1 MWARNAIP
9 RYRVHEPI
17 PGSPFFSDGQV
28 WIIHRHK
35 LGSPDGSVESIKE
48 IMLEDCV
55 FLDNSNDGYF
65 INFTRLETNAVFFIL
80 LDLDPLDF
88 QEKILGYVD
97 TEDGAFPYCKT
108 EEDAIKLLDELILYN
123 YNNYK

>member
-1 MWARNAIP
+1 MRILKDKI
-9 RYRVHEPI
+9 RTFEVIESDEEKIVRFFDEFKKEP
-17 PGSPFFSDGQV
+17 
-28 WIIHRHK
+28 
-35 LGSPDGSVESIKE
+35 LKE

-55 FLDNSNDGYF
+55 FLDDNNYGYF
-65 INFTRLETNAVFFIL
+65 INFIKLETNTVIFIL

-123 YNNYK
+123 YKIYK

>member
-1 MWARNAIP
+1 MRILKDKIRTFEVIKRNEEK
-9 RYRVHEPI
+9 VV
-17 PGSPFFSDGQV
+17 SFFNEFKKGP
-28 WIIHRHK
+28 
-35 LGSPDGSVESIKE
+35 LKE

-55 FLDNSNDGYF
+55 FVENNSSGYF
-65 INFTRLETNAVFFIL
+65 IHFIKLSINDMIFLL
-80 LDLDPLDF
+80 LDMDPLDF
-88 QEKILGYVD
+88 QEKILNYVD

>member
-1 MWARNAIP
+1 MRILKDKIRTFEAIKYNEVKVI
-9 RYRVHEPI
+9 R
-17 PGSPFFSDGQV
+17 FFEEFRKGP
-28 WIIHRHK
+28 
-35 LGSPDGSVESIKE
+35 LKE

-55 FLDNSNDGYF
+55 FVECNRSGYF
-65 INFTRLETNAVFFIL
+65 INFIKLSINDMIFLL

-88 QEKILGYVD
+88 QEKILNYVD

-123 YNNYK
+123 YNNHKK

>member
-1 MWARNAIP
+1 MKILKDKIRTFEVIKRNEEK
-9 RYRVHEPI
+9 VV
-17 PGSPFFSDGQV
+17 SFFNEFKKGP
-28 WIIHRHK
+28 
-35 LGSPDGSVESIKE
+35 LKE

-55 FLDNSNDGYF
+55 FVDNRNDGYF
-65 INFTRLETNAVFFIL
+65 INFIRLETNAILFLL
-80 LDLDPLDF
+80 LDMDPLDF
-88 QEKILGYVD
+88 QEKILNYVD

>member
-1 MWARNAIP
+1 MRILKNKI
-9 RYRVHEPI
+9 RTFEIIESDEEKTVM
-17 PGSPFFSDGQV
+17 FFDEFKKGA
-28 WIIHRHK
+28 
-35 LGSPDGSVESIKE
+35 LKE
-48 IMLEDCV
+48 TMLEDCV

-65 INFTRLETNAVFFIL
+65 INFTRLETNAVFFLL

>member
-1 MWARNAIP
+1 MRILKNRI
-9 RYRVHEPI
+9 RTFEIIESDEEKNVR
-17 PGSPFFSDGQV
+17 FFDEFKKGP
-28 WIIHRHK
+28 
-35 LGSPDGSVESIKE
+35 LKE

-55 FLDNSNDGYF
+55 FVDNSNDGYF
-65 INFTRLETNAVFFIL
+65 INFIKLSINDMIFLL

-97 TEDGAFPYCKT
+97 TEDGAFPFCKT
-108 EEDAIKLLDELILYN
+108 EEDAMKLLDELILYN

>member
-1 MWARNAIP
+1 MRILKNKIITFEVIE
-9 RYRVHEPI
+9 RDEEKLV
-17 PGSPFFSDGQV
+17 SFFNEFKKGP
-28 WIIHRHK
+28 
-35 LGSPDGSVESIKE
+35 LKE

-55 FLDNSNDGYF
+55 FVDNSYSGYF
-65 INFTRLETNAVFFIL
+65 IHFTKLESNDMIFLL

-88 QEKILGYVD
+88 QEKILDYVD